1 MPDTFDDETDVGP
14 LGRDR
19 GRELDIWAGTTWA
32 KRSPKQRA
40 RTTCLHTDH
49 LQPTILSLAHT
60 TMARTAPTSGPDRE
74 KFDRLVQE
82 EMPIQRASV
91 AMEGGM
97 PSCLTLFD
105 NYLLCYCGC
114 PCAPSFARCFACT
127 ELLPLATALAAQFRA
142 VYRFGQPAGCPAKFE
157 DFKFCMSLKGV
168 SDARKEEVWIKRR
181 AESWAERRMGKNSED
196 VWTART

>member
-32 KRSPKQRA
+32 KRSRKQRA

-60 TMARTAPTSGPDRE
+60 TMVGTAPTSGPDRE

-82 EMPIQRASV
+82 GIDRKSV
-91 AMEGGM
+91 
-97 PSCLTLFD
+97 
-105 NYLLCYCGC
+105 
-114 PCAPSFARCFACT
+114 
-127 ELLPLATALAAQFRA
+127 
-142 VYRFGQPAGCPAKFE
+142 V
-157 DFKFCMSLKGV
+157 
-168 SDARKEEVWIKRR
+168 
-181 AESWAERRMGKNSED
+181 
-196 VWTART
+196 